1 MANYEI
7 VSGLITKVGRQ
18 EAETVLSSVKI
29 GKNLLTN
36 VKVPNQAF
44 FDLIEEGNHV
54 VVGYRSSTFS
64 NFTARFI
71 ENMMVGNK
79 SAYEKQIHFERYGR
93 DVGKSEQN
101 YLFYIRNI
109 KNGDEILY
117 KGAFPPMKYVKRIFF
132 AGCASIFIP
141 VIQYF
146 GIFIALYMI
155 FFSKASKD
163 HYSTI
168 LEAMRKA

>member
-7 VSGLITKVGRQ
+7 VSGMITKVGRQ

-29 GKNLLTN
+29 GKTLLTN

-44 FDLIEEGNHV
+44 FDLIKEGDHV
-54 VVGYRSSTFS
+54 IVGYRMSTFS

-79 SAYEKQIHFERYGR
+79 SSYEKQKHFDRYGR

-101 YLFYIRNI
+101 YLFYIRNSE
-109 KNGDEILY
+109 NGDEIFY

-132 AGCASIFIP
+132 AGCASILIP
-141 VIQYF
+141 IVQYF
-146 GIFIALYMI
+146 GIFAALYMI
-155 FFSKASKD
+155 FFSKYSKD
-163 HYSTI
+163 HYTNI
-168 LEAMRKA
+168 LEKMRKA